1 MGRDFKMN
9 NIMCEELEEIELS
22 TKGGQLTLM
31 ELYTRLNKL
40 ELENGILKANN
51 YELKKQN
58 LQLRSDINGLHNRL
72 NENREYTTLVDG
84 NDDDLSYMDEYAQ
97 GNEELEEELSKAYK
111 STSDDY
117 KFGGHDIKE
126 L

>member
-1 MGRDFKMN
+1 MN
-9 NIMCEELEEIELS
+9 NVCECKEEIELS

-58 LQLRSDINGLHNRL
+58 LQLRSDINVLHNRL
-72 NENREYTTLVDG
+72 NVGSYDKTLFEG
-84 NDDDLSYMDEYAQ
+84 NNPDNGYD
-97 GNEELEEELSKAYK
+97 EEELANAYAMAEN
-111 STSDDY
+111 DF
-117 KFGGHDIKE
+117 KFGGHDMKINE
-126 L
+126 